1 MVVITT
7 CDYNEKANE
16 IQSVL
21 SQGIDI
27 ITPVINEILIFSFI
41 NSECSWTNNDS
52 VTLENGPDFL
62 SLYIDVDTDT
72 DYGQVKLLFDENH
85 PTF

>member
-7 CDYNEKANE
+7 CNYNEKANE

-21 SQGIDI
+21 SQEIDI
-27 ITPVINEILIFSFI
+27 ITPVQNEFLIFSFI

-72 DYGQVKLLFDENH
+72 D
-85 PTF
+85 